1 MGDSISGWMVEKA
14 MIEAET
20 KGKMKKGENITSK
33 KKKKWTLNTS
43 VAKIKKMRHFLSK
56 AFSCRQNRS
65 KGKKKADK
73 NRKGEENPNIDRCIA
88 QHNNEG
94 IRHPCKYRRTLSNGS
109 NLTQE
114 HMSGSEVKDKRIKSE
129 TKLIIDGAKL
139 KNFYTSKMR
148 KEKTNKYQNTKV
160 IKQKASWDT
169 KERKE
174 NKDMKHKK
182 TKVWKRNEK
191 KYRKQGL
198 QKIGKVSR
206 FLYKI
211 CKKPENYEALK
222 GIVTQR
228 KGYRRLERENYVA
241 LEGKRNNN

>member
-1 MGDSISGWMVEKA
+1 MVEKA
-14 MIEAET
+14 MMDFET
-20 KGKMKKGENITSK
+20 KGVTEKGEDIKSK
-33 KKKKWTLNTS
+33 KKKKWTLKTS
-43 VAKIKKMRHFLSK
+43 VSKIRKMGHFLSK

-65 KGKKKADK
+65 KVNKRSDK
-73 NRKGEENPNIDRCIA
+73 NRKGEKNPNIDRCTA

-114 HMSGSEVKDKRIKSE
+114 HMSGSKVKDKRTKFE

-139 KNFYTSKMR
+139 KKFYTSKTE

-160 IKQKASWDT
+160 NKQKASWDA

-174 NKDMKHKK
+174 NKDMIHKK

-211 CKKPENYEALK
+211 CKKPENYEALE
-222 GIVTQR
+222 GTVTQR
-228 KGYRRLERENYVA
+228 QGSRRLENYVA
-241 LEGKRNNN
+241 RKGIQEDN